1 MWCRGLV
8 APRHVGSSW
17 TRDRICVP
25 CIGFLTHCTT
35 REVLDHYYYY
45 SFHPPRLNLPNS
57 LAQLMFSY
65 HEVPQIPVLPFTS
78 NLLIHLVMNIPC
90 SVQDSQANRN
100 KILYVLLPFGF
111 HSEKML
117 QTQEML
123 LLLDCEC
130 RKTTGEVLK
139 CEFLCKMWLKSP
151 SPFS

>member
-1 MWCRGLV
+1 
-8 APRHVGSSW
+8 
-17 TRDRICVP
+17 
-25 CIGFLTHCTT
+25 
-35 REVLDHYYYY
+35 
-45 SFHPPRLNLPNS
+45 
-57 LAQLMFSY
+57 MFSY

-78 NLLIHLVMNIPC
+78 NILIHLMMNILC

-100 KILYVLLPFGF
+100 KIPYVLLPFGF

-123 LLLDCEC
+123 LLLRLNADLQLIKINGKKKKTES

-139 CEFLCKMWLKSP
+139 REFLRKMWLKSP

>member
-1 MWCRGLV
+1 
-8 APRHVGSSW
+8 
-17 TRDRICVP
+17 
-25 CIGFLTHCTT
+25 
-35 REVLDHYYYY
+35 
-45 SFHPPRLNLPNS
+45 
-57 LAQLMFSY
+57 MFSY
-65 HEVPQIPVLPFTS
+65 HEVPQIPVLSFTS

-111 HSEKML
+111 HSEML